1 MVARYLWAGELIMQY
16 TNVMLSYEQL
26 TVARIAISDKLQKD
40 ELHKASQA
48 KLRTVYVELTKAKH
62 QLEQERERSW

>member
-1 MVARYLWAGELIMQY
+1 MVERHLWAGELIMQY

-40 ELHKASQA
+40 ELNTVSWARLQ
-48 KLRTVYVELTKAKH
+48 TVYVELTKAKH
-62 QLEQERERSW
+62 QLEQQRERSW

>member
-1 MVARYLWAGELIMQY
+1 MQY

-26 TVARIAISDKLQKD
+26 TVARIAISDKLFP
-40 ELHKASQA
+40 EAQA